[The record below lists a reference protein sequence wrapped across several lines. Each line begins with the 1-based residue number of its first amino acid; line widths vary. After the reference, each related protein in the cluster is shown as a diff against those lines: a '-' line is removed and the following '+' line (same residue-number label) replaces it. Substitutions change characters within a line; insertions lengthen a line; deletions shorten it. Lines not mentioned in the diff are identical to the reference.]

1 MFPGGGLHRSRLDY
15 SDSYVPDCWPP
26 SAGARVPP
34 VGTTV
39 HCARLDYSDFG
50 VPDCVPELLES
61 VRDTEESLL
70 IAGDVALPEMS
81 PVMFAGT
88 AAAPVSLPAVAGDIV
103 GRCRVWESH
112 ADLEDQGGWYPS
124 PRWSLPI
131 YMIND
136 GGNAGHNLPGA
147 ADNITPAAQ
156 ELLESLLQHLLPT
169 PVLSPPKVTPI
180 PSELE
185 LLIHRL
191 IGNDRPVQPA
201 PIGEVRFYRHGSVL
215 IQKFASGRA
224 VYVGAATPGART
236 PRLVV
241 CGVFLV

>member
-70 IAGDVALPEMS
+70 VAGDVALPEMS

-88 AAAPVSLPAVAGDIV
+88 AAVPVSLPAVAGDIV
-103 GRCRVWESH
+103 DRCRMWESH

-136 GGNAGHNLPGA
+136 GGNAGHNLLGRPIILPRRPRNCWNHCC
-147 ADNITPAAQ
+147 NICCLHQ
-156 ELLESLLQHLLPT
+156 WCHHRRSLQSLQ
-169 PVLSPPKVTPI
+169 SW
-180 PSELE
+180 
-185 LLIHRL
+185 
-191 IGNDRPVQPA
+191 N
-201 PIGEVRFYRHGSVL
+201 F
-215 IQKFASGRA
+215 
-224 VYVGAATPGART
+224 
-236 PRLVV
+236 
-241 CGVFLV
+241 

>member
-1 MFPGGGLHRSRLDY
+1 MCLTVGRRLRGLGSHWLGPLYIVLGWIILIFVYLTVWPGNTMFPGGGLHRSRLDY

-26 SAGARVPP
+26 SAGARVPL

-39 HCARLDYSDFG
+39 HCARLDCSDFG

-61 VRDTEESLL
+61 VRDTEESLPV
-70 IAGDVALPEMS
+70 AGDVALPEMS

-88 AAAPVSLPAVAGDIV
+88 AAVTVSLPAVAGDIV
-103 GRCRVWESH
+103 DRCRVWESH

-136 GGNAGHNLPGA
+136 GGNAGHDLPGA
-147 ADNITPAAQ
+147 ADDITPAAQ

-169 PVLSPPKVTPI
+169 TVVSPPKVTPI

-185 LLIHRL
+185 LLIQRL
-191 IGNDRPVQPA
+191 TGND
-201 PIGEVRFYRHGSVL
+201 
-215 IQKFASGRA
+215 
-224 VYVGAATPGART
+224 
-236 PRLVV
+236 
-241 CGVFLV
+241 